1 MNRFGWCLVMVA
13 LVLPGISAAQDGN
26 GHDAP
31 VSCGEAGI
39 SVAQDGGE
47 VHRAHA
53 IAMHGTPKYGAG
65 FEHFEYTNPHA
76 PKGGRVVFSAFGSF
90 DSLHPYILKGQSAA
104 GVGNLFESL
113 TTSSSDEAFSRYG
126 LLAESIEWPADRSW
140 VAYTLRP
147 EARWHDGQ
155 PVTVEDVIW
164 SLETLKS
171 KGHPGFRQY
180 FANVTGAEK
189 TGPRTVRFSFSGPTN
204 RELPLIVG
212 ELPILPKHYW
222 QDRDFESTTL
232 EAPLGS
238 GPYRVK
244 DMDPGRSITYELD
257 PNYWG
262 KNLPVNRGKNNF
274 GIMRYEYYKDRG
286 VAREALKA
294 GKVDFFGENVAKEWA
309 NAYDLP
315 AVHRGL
321 LHKRLIP
328 HGNPQGMQAFVFN
341 TRREIFKDR
350 QVRAALAYAF
360 DFEWSNENLFYGA
373 YTRTKSY
380 FSNSE
385 LASSDTPAAAELT
398 ILEPCRDQLPP
409 EVFREAYEPPMTDG
423 SGNWRANRRTALR
436 LFQGAGWEIRDGVLT
451 HGESGLVM
459 QFEIMLRS
467 PDFERVVLPFAKNLE
482 GLGIMASVRTVDTA
496 QYQQRMDSFDF
507 DMVVGGWGQSLS
519 PGNEQRNFWH
529 SQAAEIPG
537 SRNTAGIQEA
547 VVDQLIDL
555 VISAPDRESLIT
567 RTRALDRVLLWNHY
581 VIPHWHL
588 AAYRVLYWDK
598 FGSPEIMP
606 KYDLGVQ
613 YWWVEPDLDASLA
626 ERRDAVQ

>member
-13 LVLPGISAAQDGN
+13 LVLPGISAG
-26 GHDAP
+26 
-31 VSCGEAGI
+31 
-39 SVAQDGGE
+39 QDGGE

-53 IAMHGTPKYGAG
+53 IAMHGTPKYGAD
-65 FEHFEYTNPHA
+65 FEHFEYTNPEA
-76 PKGGRVVFSAFGSF
+76 PKGGRVVFSAFGSY
-90 DSLHPYILKGQSAA
+90 DSLHPFVLKGQSAA

-113 TTSSSDEAFSRYG
+113 TMSSSDEAFSRYG
-126 LLAESIEWPADRSW
+126 LLAESIEWPEDRSW

-171 KGHPGFRQY
+171 QGHPGFRQY

-204 RELPLIVG
+204 RELPLIIG

-222 QDRDFESTTL
+222 QDRDFQATTL

-244 DMDPGRSITYELD
+244 AVDPGRSITYELD

-262 KNLPVNRGKNNF
+262 KDLPVNRGKDNY
-274 GIMRYEYYKDRG
+274 GIMHYEYYRDRG
-286 VAREALKA
+286 VQREAFKA
-294 GKVDFFGENVAKEWA
+294 GKIDFFSENVAKEWA
-309 NAYDLP
+309 TAYDLST
-315 AVHRGL
+315 VNNGVIN
-321 LHKRLIP
+321 KRLIP
-328 HGNPQGMQAFVFN
+328 HENPQGMQAFVFN
-341 TRREIFKDR
+341 TRRDIFKDR
-350 QVRAALAYAF
+350 QVRAALANAF
-360 DFEWSNENLFYGA
+360 DFEWTNQNLFYGA

-385 LASSDTPAAAELT
+385 LASGDLPGDAELA
-398 ILEPCRDQLPP
+398 ILEPYRDQLPP
-409 EVFREAYEPPMTDG
+409 EVFTEAYEPPMTDG
-423 SGNWRANRRTALR
+423 SGNLRGNLRTALG
-436 LFQGAGWEIRDGVLT
+436 LLKGAGWDIQDRALT
-451 HGESGLVM
+451 HGDSGLVM
-459 QFEIMLRS
+459 QFEIMLMS
-467 PDFERVVLPFAKNLE
+467 PDFERVVLPFTKNLE
-482 GLGIMASVRTVDTA
+482 RLGIVADVRTVDTA

-507 DMVVGGWGQSLS
+507 DVVVGSWGQSLS
-519 PGNEQRNFWH
+519 PGNEQRNYWH
-529 SQAAEIPG
+529 SQAADVPG
-537 SRNTAGIQEA
+537 SRNTAGIQDP
-547 VVDQLIDL
+547 VVDDLIEL
-555 VISAPDRESLIT
+555 VISAPDRENLIT

-581 VIPHWHL
+581 VVPHWHL

-598 FGSPEIMP
+598 FGTPEIMP

-613 YWWVEPDLDASLA
+613 YWWVEPGLDASLA
-626 ERRDAVQ
+626 ERRNAVQ

>member
-1 MNRFGWCLVMVA
+1 MKRFGWCLVMVA
-13 LVLPGISAAQDGN
+13 LVLPGIG
-26 GHDAP
+26 
-31 VSCGEAGI
+31 
-39 SVAQDGGE
+39 VAQEGGE

-53 IAMHGTPKYGAG
+53 IAMHGTPKYGAD
-65 FEHFEYTNPHA
+65 FTHFEYTNPDA

-90 DSLHPYILKGQSAA
+90 DSLHPFILKGQSAA

-126 LLAESIEWPADRSW
+126 LLAESIEWPEDRSW

-164 SLETLKS
+164 SLETLKA

-180 FANVTGAEK
+180 FANVESAEQ
-189 TGPRTVRFSFSGPTN
+189 TAPRTVRFNFSGPTN

-222 QDRDFESTTL
+222 QDRDFEATTL

-244 DMDPGRSITYELD
+244 AVDPGRSITYERD

-262 KNLPVNRGKNNF
+262 KDLPVNRGKNNY
-274 GIMRYEYYKDRG
+274 GIMHYEYYRDRG
-286 VAREALKA
+286 VQREAFKA
-294 GKVDFFGENVAKEWA
+294 GKIDFFSENVAKEWA
-309 NAYDLP
+309 TAYDLP
-315 AVHRGL
+315 TVRGDVIN
-321 LHKRLIP
+321 KRLIP
-328 HGNPQGMQAFVFN
+328 HENPQGMQAFVFN
-341 TRREIFKDR
+341 TRRGIFNDR

-360 DFEWSNENLFYGA
+360 DFEWTNHNLFYGA

-385 LASSDTPAAAELT
+385 LASSDTPSAAELA
-398 ILEPCRDQLPP
+398 ILEPYRDQLPP
-409 EVFREAYEPPMTDG
+409 EVFMEAYEPPVTDG
-423 SGNWRANRRTALR
+423 SGNLRGNLRTALR
-436 LFQGAGWEIRDGVLT
+436 LLKGAGWEIQDGVLT

-459 QFEIMLRS
+459 QFEIMLVS
-467 PDFERVVLPFAKNLE
+467 PDFERVVLPFTKNLE
-482 GLGIMASVRTVDTA
+482 RLGITVDVRTVDTS
-496 QYQQRMDSFDF
+496 QYQQRTDSFDF
-507 DMVVGGWGQSLS
+507 DMIVSGWGQSLS
-519 PGNEQRNFWH
+519 PGNEQRYYWH
-529 SQAAEIPG
+529 SQAADIEG
-537 SRNTAGIQEA
+537 SRNTAGIRNA
-547 VVDQLIDL
+547 VVDDLIDL
-555 VISAPDRESLIT
+555 LISAPDRQSLID

-581 VIPHWHL
+581 VIPNWHL
-588 AAYRVLYWDK
+588 GAYRVLYWDK
-598 FGSPEIMP
+598 FGTPEIMP

-613 YWWVEPDLDASLA
+613 YWWIDPDLDATLA
-626 ERRDAVQ
+626 QRRNAVQ

>member
-13 LVLPGISAAQDGN
+13 LVLPGISAG
-26 GHDAP
+26 
-31 VSCGEAGI
+31 
-39 SVAQDGGE
+39 QDGGE

-53 IAMHGTPKYGAG
+53 IAMHGTPKYGAD
-65 FEHFEYTNPHA
+65 FEHFEYTNPEA

-90 DSLHPYILKGQSAA
+90 DSLHPFILKGQSAA

-113 TTSSSDEAFSRYG
+113 TMSSSDEAFSRYG
-126 LLAESIEWPADRSW
+126 LLAESIEWPEDRSW
-140 VAYTLRP
+140 VAYTLHP

-171 KGHPGFRQY
+171 QGHPGFRQY

-204 RELPLIVG
+204 RELPLIIG

-222 QDRDFESTTL
+222 QDRDFQATTL

-244 DMDPGRSITYELD
+244 AVDPGRSITYELD

-262 KNLPVNRGKNNF
+262 KDMPVNRGKDNY
-274 GIMRYEYYKDRG
+274 GIMHYEYYRDRG
-286 VAREALKA
+286 VQREAFKA
-294 GKVDFFGENVAKEWA
+294 GKIDFFSENVAKEWA
-309 NAYDLP
+309 TAYDLST
-315 AVHRGL
+315 VNNGVIN
-321 LHKRLIP
+321 KRLIP
-328 HGNPQGMQAFVFN
+328 HENPQGMQAFVFN
-341 TRREIFKDR
+341 TRREMFKDR

-360 DFEWSNENLFYGA
+360 DFEWTNQNLFYGA
-373 YTRTKSY
+373 YTRTRSY

-385 LASSDTPAAAELT
+385 LASSDLPGDGELG
-398 ILEPCRDQLPP
+398 ILEPYRDQLPP
-409 EVFREAYEPPMTDG
+409 EVFTEAYEPPMTDG
-423 SGNWRANRRTALR
+423 SGNLRGNLRTALR
-436 LFQGAGWEIRDGVLT
+436 LLKGAGWDIQDGALT
-451 HGESGLVM
+451 HGDSGLVM
-459 QFEIMLRS
+459 QFEIMLMS
-467 PDFERVVLPFAKNLE
+467 PDFERVVLPFTKNLE
-482 GLGIMASVRTVDTA
+482 RLGIVADVRTVDTA

-507 DMVVGGWGQSLS
+507 DVVVGSWGQSLS
-519 PGNEQRNFWH
+519 PGNEQRNYWH
-529 SQAAEIPG
+529 SQAAEILG
-537 SRNTAGIQEA
+537 SRNTAGIQDP
-547 VVDQLIDL
+547 VVDGLIEL
-555 VISAPDRESLIT
+555 VISAPDRENLIT
-567 RTRALDRVLLWNHY
+567 RTRALDRVLLWNYY
-581 VIPHWHL
+581 VVPHWHL

-598 FGSPEIMP
+598 FGTPEIMP

-613 YWWVEPDLDASLA
+613 YWWVAPDLDASLA